1 MARHRRSILFVDRR
15 YWVIRDSLW
24 TLDDNEHEYQ
34 WMFHSFGKPCGIG
47 SIQKRIEQTY
57 DVKRLYWSERPLPEK
72 RLTNRHSLNE
82 AGRYGFASD
91 KAIADLLMVGVN
103 IESPKTVDL
112 WQGSAKHHYAGT
124 SEGGDGMG
132 PAPFVGS
139 CFAATGKDVALVTV
153 IDARPVG
160 RDPHVLS
167 VQALD
172 IHGVDGHLLQ
182 IQTVN
187 GADII
192 QINEAD
198 QALQLNGQL
207 IDPGFCIL

>member
-1 MARHRRSILFVDRR
+1 MKHKLSPDGR
-15 YWVIRDSLW
+15 
-24 TLDDNEHEYQ
+24 TLTITIDD
-34 WMFHSFGKPCGIG
+34 
-47 SIQKRIEQTY
+47 
-57 DVKRLYWSERPLPEK
+57 DERTQLRE
-72 RLTNRHSLNE
+72 LADQEN
-82 AGRYGFASD
+82 GDFASD

-192 QINEAD
+192 QINFHFIFKEYKNLD
-198 QALQLNGQL
+198 QS
-207 IDPGFCIL
+207 IDH